1 MSNLCR
7 HQKEEGI
14 KVKIKYLSVPILALL
29 LLLVGCSNPSSDREE
44 DNEKKEDKQEQ
55 KADKN
60 EDKEK
65 DDQEDQDTDSDEDS
79 DADEMTGDVSMDAT
93 ANTQEAVDQAYDANY
108 GATNESAAP
117 ANNNY
122 DDEKYQEY
130 LSVKENS
137 DGLREAERNDEVP
150 EGAGGGGSSWSY
162 VNENES
168 YDEWVDRTTR
178 EKAAAGFS
186 DDDYSSGY

>member
-1 MSNLCR
+1 M
-7 HQKEEGI
+7 
-14 KVKIKYLSVPILALL
+14 KIKYLSVPILALL
-29 LLLVGCSNPSSDREE
+29 LLLVGCSNPSSNREE

-65 DDQEDQDTDSDEDS
+65 DDQDSDSDEDS
-79 DADEMTGDVSMDAT
+79 DADEMTDDVSMDVT
-93 ANTQEAVDQAYDANY
+93 ANTQEVADQAYDANY
-108 GATNESAAP
+108 RGEAGYDATNESAAP
-117 ANNNY
+117 ANDNY

-130 LSVKENS
+130 LFIKEYS
-137 DGLREAERNDEVP
+137 DAQREAERNDEVP
-150 EGAGGGGSSWSY
+150 EGAGRGGASWSY

>member
-1 MSNLCR
+1 M
-7 HQKEEGI
+7 
-14 KVKIKYLSVPILALL
+14 KIKYLSVPILALL

-55 KADKN
+55 KEKADKN

-79 DADEMTGDVSMDAT
+79 DTDEMTDDVSMDAT
-93 ANTQEAVDQAYDANY
+93 DNTQEVADQAYDANY
-108 GATNESAAP
+108 GVTNESAAP
-117 ANNNY
+117 ANDNY

-137 DGLREAERNDEVP
+137 DGLREAERNNEVP

>member
-1 MSNLCR
+1 M
-7 HQKEEGI
+7 
-14 KVKIKYLSVPILALL
+14 KIKYLSVPILALL

-65 DDQEDQDTDSDEDS
+65 DDQEDQDSDSDEDS
-79 DADEMTGDVSMDAT
+79 DADEMTDDVSMDVT
-93 ANTQEAVDQAYDANY
+93 ANTQEVADQAYDANY
-108 GATNESAAP
+108 RGEAGYDATNESAAP
-117 ANNNY
+117 ANDNY

-137 DGLREAERNDEVP
+137 DGLREAERNNGVP